1 MKTSDLISALSQDLK
16 PTRPFGAMVLG
27 AVAVAVVLATLVFF
41 LTIGPRPDFAAA
53 LETYRFV
60 TKFLVTGLLAV
71 AAIWLVDRVARPGAL
86 RGRDL
91 AVLLVPVATLA
102 MLLVIEMLT
111 MPTPQWAMATI
122 GKNSAVC
129 LTYIPL
135 IGLGPLGMMIL
146 VLRRGAVTRPVLA
159 GAIAGLAAGGIAATL
174 YAAHCPD
181 DSPFFVAT
189 WYPLAIA
196 MLTAAGALLGRI
208 FARF

>member
-1 MKTSDLISALSQDLK
+1 MKTSNLISALSHDLK
-16 PTRPFGAMVLG
+16 PTRPFGATL
-27 AVAVAVVLATLVFF
+27 ALALVAAIALAALVFF

-60 TKFLVTGLLAV
+60 SKFLVTGLLAI
-71 AAIWLVDRVARPGAL
+71 ASIWLVDRLARPGAL
-86 RGRDL
+86 GRHDL
-91 AVLLVPVATLA
+91 AVLVAPVATLA
-102 MLLVIEMLT
+102 ALVVVEMLV
-111 MPTPQWAMATI
+111 MPAPQWAMAAT

-135 IGLGPLGMMIL
+135 IGIGPLAMMLL

-181 DSPFFVAT
+181 DSPFFVAI

-196 MLTAAGALLGRI
+196 MLTAAGALLGRV

>member
-16 PTRPFGAMVLG
+16 PTRPFAATIAL
-27 AVAVAVVLATLVFF
+27 ALVAAIVMAAAVFF
-41 LTIGPRPDFAAA
+41 ATIGPRPDIAAA
-53 LETYRFV
+53 AETYRFL
-60 TKFLVTGLLAV
+60 TKFLVTGLLAASAV
-71 AAIWLVDRVARPGAL
+71 WLVDRLARPGAL
-86 RGRDL
+86 HRRDFALLLAPVVTL
-91 AVLLVPVATLA
+91 AVLV
-102 MLLVIEMLT
+102 VIEMLT

-135 IGLGPLGMMIL
+135 IGLGPLAMMIL

-159 GAIAGLAAGGIAATL
+159 GAVAGLAAGGIAATL

-181 DSPFFVAT
+181 DSPFFVAV

-196 MLTAAGALLGRI
+196 MLTAAGALLGRL

>member
-16 PTRPFGAMVLG
+16 PTRPFGATIALALV
-27 AVAVAVVLATLVFF
+27 VSVVLAALVFF
-41 LTIGPRPDFAAA
+41 GTIGPRPDIAAA
-53 LETYRFV
+53 AETYRFL
-60 TKFLVTGLLAV
+60 TKFLVTGLLAT
-71 AAIWLVDRVARPGAL
+71 AAIWLVDRLARPGAL
-86 RGRDL
+86 GRGDFL
-91 AVLLVPVATLA
+91 VLLAPVVTLLV
-102 MLLVIEMLT
+102 LLVIEMLT

-135 IGLGPLGMMIL
+135 IGIGPLAMMLL
-146 VLRRGAVTRPVLA
+146 VLRRGAVTRPLLA
-159 GAIAGLAAGGIAATL
+159 GAVAGLAAGGIAATL

-181 DSPFFVAT
+181 DSPFFVAV

-196 MLTAAGALLGRI
+196 MLGAAGALLGRL